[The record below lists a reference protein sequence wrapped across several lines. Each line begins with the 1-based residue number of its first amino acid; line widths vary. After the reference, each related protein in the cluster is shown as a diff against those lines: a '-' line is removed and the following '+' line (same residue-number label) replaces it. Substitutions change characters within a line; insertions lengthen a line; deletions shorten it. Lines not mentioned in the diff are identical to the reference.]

1 VVNEMSLFM
10 LTERVDPCSQVVAI
24 SEKAK
29 MAWSKAEEANVKAIK
44 LKDVI
49 MALKRDF
56 SNLKKWLCLHKEN

>member
-1 VVNEMSLFM
+1 MSLFM

-44 LKDVI
+44 LK
-49 MALKRDF
+49 
-56 SNLKKWLCLHKEN
+56 ET